1 MKKLNILKNKDGIAI
16 MSVLLMF
23 SVMSLMIGS
32 ISIVTMQNA
41 NQADVNE
48 ENLSAFYAAE
58 AGLNMVIEEYK
69 NAYEKNH
76 KSHVQVRDDLVAIH
90 DKYHQQTIE
99 LSNIDGHLV
108 QVTIEFELYQLDEF
122 NKKLNTRIAAR
133 GESGS
138 FRRTL
143 ESNVEMTHSTGTIT
157 SDMKLRHAVLVK
169 NTITTGNA
177 TITTYNKQ
185 DAKIIPRIATLSTAI
200 GSVNINGLKF
210 PNGQIELSSKADEL
224 VVTPTASRGLI
235 TDTKLLTEDRP
246 LETNEI
252 RAVFPTI
259 NFQPIRDKVA
269 DIISSKNYTEAKN
282 TSELLSSSTLKNGTF
297 FISHLDFSKLG
308 KVTNINVP
316 TGHDVFIITDKI
328 TLDSIDITGDGKVT
342 IFVNNGSGSFVPNS
356 NGTEFGRVD
365 QEEKL
370 EIYVDTISGVQ
381 NNNFHVTF
389 RNNSL
394 TRGYFMFENARVRFN
409 QNSTLKGAIYTGA
422 VNGSVEAVK
431 LLQNA
436 NISEDEGR
444 ALIVAPNGK
453 VRMEKYGKQF

>member
-1 MKKLNILKNKDGIAI
+1 
-16 MSVLLMF
+16 
-23 SVMSLMIGS
+23 MSLMIGS

-297 FISHLDFSKLG
+297 FISHLDFSKLDR
-308 KVTNINVP
+308 K
-316 TGHDVFIITDKI
+316 
-328 TLDSIDITGDGKVT
+328 
-342 IFVNNGSGSFVPNS
+342 
-356 NGTEFGRVD
+356 
-365 QEEKL
+365 
-370 EIYVDTISGVQ
+370 
-381 NNNFHVTF
+381 
-389 RNNSL
+389 
-394 TRGYFMFENARVRFN
+394 
-409 QNSTLKGAIYTGA
+409 
-422 VNGSVEAVK
+422 SVV
-431 LLQNA
+431 
-436 NISEDEGR
+436 
-444 ALIVAPNGK
+444 
-453 VRMEKYGKQF
+453 